1 MEVRFYDSVPD
12 EKLRFA
18 VVIARH
24 AGRWVFCKH
33 RARDTWEA
41 PGDHREPGE
50 AVETTARR
58 ELHEETGAEE
68 FALRPVCAYSVT
80 GMDGAGEESFGM
92 LYAAEIER
100 FGALPPLE
108 IERILLA
115 YEPPGPW
122 TYPEVHPKLMA
133 KAAELF
139 P

>member
-1 MEVRFYDSVPD
+1 
-12 EKLRFA
+12 
-18 VVIARH
+18 
-24 AGRWVFCKH
+24 
-33 RARDTWEA
+33 
-41 PGDHREPGE
+41 
-50 AVETTARR
+50 
-58 ELHEETGAEE
+58 
-68 FALRPVCAYSVT
+68 
-80 GMDGAGEESFGM
+80 MDGAGEESFGM
-92 LYAAEIER
+92 LYAAEIES